1 MEKKMIIGAIGAEA
15 ADGLMLEF
23 RGWLGKYLDGQIYH
37 YQHSAW

>member
-1 MEKKMIIGAIGAEA
+1 MKKKMIIRNSAEA
-15 ADGLMLEF
+15 ADVLILEF